1 MSSTPVNER
10 IPLRE
15 KIAYA
20 LGGKAEYVV
29 NSLALGSLVMPV
41 LNIGYG
47 LSPALIGV
55 VLVVFRLW
63 DAFTDPVMGNLSDNT
78 RSRWGR
84 RRPYIF
90 SGALV
95 CGLLLPFLYLADRS
109 WSHTTIA
116 IYFGIIGVLTY
127 TAFTVWS
134 MPYQSLGMELTRD
147 YDERT
152 RLQAWCSFVGIPVGL
167 LGAWNFAFVSGD
179 WFQDAATGEPDL
191 VAGSCA
197 ATLIYAAVFVVMGLM
212 PALFV
217 KERFKQEKTVDG
229 RRPAPEP
236 LLASIKQTLRTG
248 PLWALTGVVFFN
260 LLGLSS
266 ISSLGYYLN
275 IYYVN
280 AGAIQDAS
288 IIEGWKQTGMVLL
301 SLASVPFW
309 TWFCARTDKKTA
321 LYVVL
326 AATFVGHS
334 LNYFCLDPRNP
345 WLQLIPA
352 LFYSAISGSIWMIVP
367 AMRMDVADYDELRSG
382 RRREGSLASISSW
395 GVKMSI
401 TLSTGLGGFVL
412 AHTGFDVAL
421 KGDQPPEVLQRM
433 FWVYL
438 LLPTA
443 FWTASLVCLSLF
455 PLTRARMAEI
465 RAELDRRHKAA
476 ANHEVPGSPT

>member
-1 MSSTPVNER
+1 MKPTTATADR
-10 IPLRE
+10 IPIRE

-47 LSPALIGV
+47 LSPALIGI

-63 DAFTDPVMGNLSDNT
+63 DAVTDPIMGNISDNT
-78 RSRWGR
+78 HSRWGR

-90 SGALV
+90 SGAII
-95 CGLLLPFLYLADRS
+95 CGLLLPLVYMADRT
-109 WSHTTIA
+109 WSPNTIA
-116 IYFGIIGVLTY
+116 VYFAIIGVLTY

-134 MPYQSLGMELTRD
+134 MPYQALGMELTRD

-167 LGAWNFAFVSGD
+167 LGAWNFAFISSD
-179 WFQDAATGEPDL
+179 WFQNTVTGEPDL
-191 VAGSCA
+191 VSGSRA
-197 ATLIYAAVFVVMGLM
+197 ATLIFAVVFIIMGIM
-212 PALFV
+212 PALLV
-217 KERFKQEKTVDG
+217 KERFKPQKNANGV
-229 RRPAPEP
+229 RPPPEP
-236 LLASIKQTLRTG
+236 LFASIKQTLSTG

-280 AGAIQDAS
+280 AGGIKEAS

-301 SLASVPFW
+301 SLASIPFW

-321 LYVVL
+321 LYAVL
-326 AATFVGHS
+326 GATFVGHS
-334 LNYFCLDPRNP
+334 LNYFCLTPENP

-352 LFYSAISGSIWMIVP
+352 LFYSAISGSIWMIFP
-367 AMRMDVADYDELRSG
+367 AMRMDVADYDELKSG
-382 RRREGSLASISSW
+382 RRREGSLASVSSW
-395 GVKMSI
+395 GVKMAI
-401 TLSTGLGGFVL
+401 TLSTGLGGVVL
-412 AHTGFDVAL
+412 VQTGFDAAL
-421 KGDQPPEVLQRM
+421 KGEQPPEVLQRM

-438 LLPTA
+438 LMPAA
-443 FWTASLVCLSLF
+443 FWTASLVCLWKF
-455 PLTRARMAEI
+455 PLTRARMTEI
-465 RAELDRRHKAA
+465 RAELDLRKNAA
-476 ANHEVPGSPT
+476 A